1 MPLSGLRE
9 VFDDFFKRPGGANAL
24 AIPRAASLESAA
36 RLVVQK
42 IARENAARHAYDSN
56 PMAVAPVHGRLRRT
70 WLLAKHEREAAV
82 VFLRHELG
90 LPDHPTQAE
99 CGTWGEAP

>member
-9 VFDDFFKRPGGANAL
+9 VFDDFFKRPDAPLPNL
-24 AIPRAASLESAA
+24 RRRAASLESAA

-42 IARENAARHAYDSN
+42 IARENAARHAYDRDYPTS
-56 PMAVAPVHGRLRRT
+56 PAMHGRLRRT